1 MSNKHV
7 VAVCGK
13 GGVGKTAYTSMLTRV
28 LADRNDGRLLVVDA
42 DPALGLNFALAKK
55 NEKNIGSVREAI
67 LKAAEQGNKNEM
79 KALANKVDYLVAQ
92 ALDEGDRYS
101 FLAMGRM
108 NAIGCFCS
116 VNDLLKEALS
126 QVTGVFD
133 TILVDGE
140 AGLEQI
146 NRQVVENIDT
156 LILVTDS
163 SRRGMMTVKQIKGL
177 MDDGL
182 VPQCRSVGVV
192 FNCTQTDVAP
202 LEKFAK
208 DIGVHVL
215 GFVPY
220 DKTVE
225 QFDLEGRSL
234 FDLPSENPALLA
246 VARTYD
252 EALKA

>member
-1 MSNKHV
+1 
-7 VAVCGK
+7 
-13 GGVGKTAYTSMLTRV
+13 
-28 LADRNDGRLLVVDA
+28 
-42 DPALGLNFALAKK
+42 
-55 NEKNIGSVREAI
+55 
-67 LKAAEQGNKNEM
+67 M